1 MITLDLTK
9 IKANINQK
17 YHIYLDNNKIII
29 FDEIISTNTYLL
41 KFAHDLNNKIIICLA
56 ETQTG
61 GKGQF
66 ERSWFS
72 PRNNIYLSLLWHF
85 NFNANQLAGLS
96 WSVAVAVNNT
106 LKKYGINNSIIK
118 WPNDIL
124 CKNRK
129 LAGIL
134 IETCSKPNNNACTA
148 VIGVGLNVNL
158 PKRLPIDSNISLDN
172 IIDVAEI
179 MQTTPDRNKL
189 TGILI
194 ESLLESLLQYEKIN
208 YAY

>member
-1 MITLDLTK
+1 M
-9 IKANINQK
+9 
-17 YHIYLDNNKIII
+17 
-29 FDEIISTNTYLL
+29 
-41 KFAHDLNNKIIICLA
+41 
-56 ETQTG
+56 
-61 GKGQF
+61 
-66 ERSWFS
+66 
-72 PRNNIYLSLLWHF
+72 
-85 NFNANQLAGLS
+85 
-96 WSVAVAVNNT
+96 AVNNT

-158 PKRLPIDSNISLDN
+158 PKRLPIDSNIYLDN

-179 MQTTPDRNKL
+179 IQTTPDRNKL

-194 ESLLESLLQYEKIN
+194 ESLLELLLQYEKIN